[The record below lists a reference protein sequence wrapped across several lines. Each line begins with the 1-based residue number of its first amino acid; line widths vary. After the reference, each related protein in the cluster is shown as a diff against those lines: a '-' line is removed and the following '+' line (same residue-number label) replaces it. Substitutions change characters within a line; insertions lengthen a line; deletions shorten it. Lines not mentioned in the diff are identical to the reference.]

1 MTVKKVPDALKDLGD
16 IYRERNAVYGDTY
29 KNFGRVMKGFF
40 PGDVTLVTEEDW
52 NRMALFF
59 HCADKLA
66 RYAGSFTKGGH
77 VDSLDDN
84 SVYSQMLQEYDA
96 ERRLE
101 AKDKE
106 GKHLPRTVP
115 KYDYEKHPSDHS
127 IESGKTDRT

>member
-1 MTVKKVPDALKDLGD
+1 MKKVPDALADLGN

-29 KNFGRVMKGFF
+29 KNFGKVMMGFF
-40 PGDVTLVTEEDW
+40 PNPITLSTEQEW

-66 RYAGSFTKGGH
+66 RYAGSFKAGGH

-96 ERRLE
+96 EIRNDE
-101 AKDKE
+101 
-106 GKHLPRTVP
+106 
-115 KYDYEKHPSDHS
+115 
-127 IESGKTDRT
+127 